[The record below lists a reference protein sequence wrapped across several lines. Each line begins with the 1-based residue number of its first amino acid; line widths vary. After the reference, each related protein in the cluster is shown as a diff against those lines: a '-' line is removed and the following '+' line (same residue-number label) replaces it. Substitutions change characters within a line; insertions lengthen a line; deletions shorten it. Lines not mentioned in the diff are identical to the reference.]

1 MARTSEG
8 GLFSDERNLGV
19 DKPGYERVD
28 LSFPRE
34 RVHELD
40 QNPLCRDF
48 LITCAGFYDQALGH
62 QADRRGVSLFPDYV
76 LHFCVGGRGYQE
88 VGGFRIEV
96 GCGEIAVCPPDKPHR
111 YGSSKQAPWSVYW
124 AGFRGQQARPLME
137 ALGLREDA
145 PSLYVGKDSRDVEQF
160 YRVFEAMRR
169 GCGVYEALHASQ
181 LLKCLL
187 TGWIARRQSIRG
199 QRISGLDIQ
208 QIIEMMARN
217 LNRAVS
223 LQDFAGYVGLSKDYF
238 NECFQRAT
246 GYSAMQYFG
255 RMKLMRACELLT
267 GSALSVQQISAEL
280 AFCNPYYFST
290 RFKQMFGMSPRQY
303 RQRFAGVKMEERR

>member
-1 MARTSEG
+1 
-8 GLFSDERNLGV
+8 
-19 DKPGYERVD
+19 
-28 LSFPRE
+28 
-34 RVHELD
+34 
-40 QNPLCRDF
+40 
-48 LITCAGFYDQALGH
+48 
-62 QADRRGVSLFPDYV
+62 
-76 LHFCVGGRGYQE
+76 
-88 VGGFRIEV
+88 
-96 GCGEIAVCPPDKPHR
+96 
-111 YGSSKQAPWSVYW
+111 
-124 AGFRGQQARPLME
+124 
-137 ALGLREDA
+137 
-145 PSLYVGKDSRDVEQF
+145 
-160 YRVFEAMRR
+160 MRR

-187 TGWIARRQSIRG
+187 TGWIARRQSGRG

-217 LNRAVS
+217 LNQAVS

-303 RQRFAGVKMEERR
+303 RQRFAGVKTEERI